1 MIRIGRYAP
10 LGIQPFNCRMT
21 AVELRHHQVRQDKIF
36 VASRYVT
43 AARANFSFRTSE
55 PVSWRT
61 PAKPGEVVIVWA
73 VGFGLPTATITA
85 GSPIQ
90 VSSGPLAW

>member
-43 AARANFSFRTSE
+43 AARANFSLLG
-55 PVSWRT
+55 
-61 PAKPGEVVIVWA
+61 PASLYPGA
-73 VGFGLPTATITA
+73 LLQNRGK
-85 GSPIQ
+85 
-90 VSSGPLAW
+90 